1 MKLVNIYIVY
11 EQVASGFH
19 TDDHML
25 KICFFGAVT
34 LTKNGDIDKYQYSG
48 YGIWFDKKSNF
59 LFPVGGFG
67 QNVII
72 FEVHMSS
79 SAHVDNNKKDILIT
93 GNGPTQRLE
102 DILTAEKMCSINFTV
117 NKKELCLRL
126 HYNGAKSYLL
136 VNGTEIYKFNAKIL
150 KL

>member
-79 SAHVDNNKKDILIT
+79 SAHVDNKKKDILIT

-126 HYNGAKSYLL
+126 HYNGAKSYLF